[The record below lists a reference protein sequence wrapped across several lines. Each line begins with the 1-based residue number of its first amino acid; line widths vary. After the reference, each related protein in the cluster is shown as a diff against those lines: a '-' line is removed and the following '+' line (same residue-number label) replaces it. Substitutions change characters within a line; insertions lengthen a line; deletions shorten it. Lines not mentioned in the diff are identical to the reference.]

1 MKKVFCIGELLID
14 FVGKNQGG
22 NLSETIEFIKKAGGA
37 PANVACAI
45 ALLGGKSSF
54 IGCVGEDQFGKFLKS
69 ILDKLK
75 VDTSLLQYSKKFT
88 TLAFVSLAKDGER
101 DFVFNRGADREL
113 KYDVTLKENFE
124 NNMLHFGAATSFLGG
139 DLEETYS
146 RYFSDALKT
155 NSFISF
161 DPNYRADLWKNNEV
175 IFVEKCMPF
184 VKESHLCKF
193 SSEEAQLISGKEN
206 LEEACNVLH
215 QLGTKII
222 AVTLGSKGT
231 LLSTESTKKI
241 IPSLKVSPLDTT
253 GAGDAFIGC
262 LLYQISKLPNIDII
276 FKEWV
281 ILENMVIMANKAGA
295 ITTTNYGA
303 IESLP
308 TIGQLI

>member
-146 RYFSDALKT
+146 RYFSDA
-155 NSFISF
+155 
-161 DPNYRADLWKNNEV
+161 
-175 IFVEKCMPF
+175 
-184 VKESHLCKF
+184 
-193 SSEEAQLISGKEN
+193 
-206 LEEACNVLH
+206 
-215 QLGTKII
+215 
-222 AVTLGSKGT
+222 
-231 LLSTESTKKI
+231 
-241 IPSLKVSPLDTT
+241 
-253 GAGDAFIGC
+253 
-262 LLYQISKLPNIDII
+262 
-276 FKEWV
+276 
-281 ILENMVIMANKAGA
+281 
-295 ITTTNYGA
+295 
-303 IESLP
+303 
-308 TIGQLI
+308 